1 MCKKELLWRGPFL
14 RSKIAFRLYGLK
26 EIYVTVGL
34 VGKKIGMTRVF
45 LEEGDSVAVTVLEV
59 EPNRIT
65 LVKHEVDNGY
75 SSIQVTTGEGNQK
88 KIAKPELGHF
98 AKAKVGVGRG
108 LWEFRVTNKE
118 VDQYEVGGEYSI
130 DTFEK
135 GQKID
140 VRGISKG
147 KGFAGTIKR
156 WNFRGQ
162 DNTHGNSISHRA
174 PGSIGQCQTPG
185 RVFKGKKMSGHMGAV
200 NVTVQNL
207 EIVQL
212 DQEKNLMLVRGSV
225 PGSAGSDVLIK
236 PAVKASKVEEAE

>member
-14 RSKIAFRLYGLK
+14 RAKIAFRLYGLK

-65 LVKHEVDNGY
+65 LVKNEVDNGY

-108 LWEFRVTNKE
+108 VLEVRVTNKE
-118 VDQYEVGGEYSI
+118 VEQYEVGGEYSI
-130 DTFEK
+130 DTFEE
-135 GQKID
+135 GQKLA

-147 KGFAGTIKR
+147 KGFAGTIK
-156 WNFRGQ
+156 
-162 DNTHGNSISHRA
+162 
-174 PGSIGQCQTPG
+174 
-185 RVFKGKKMSGHMGAV
+185 
-200 NVTVQNL
+200 
-207 EIVQL
+207 
-212 DQEKNLMLVRGSV
+212 
-225 PGSAGSDVLIK
+225 
-236 PAVKASKVEEAE
+236 

>member
-65 LVKHEVDNGY
+65 LVKNEVDNGY

-118 VDQYEVGGEYSI
+118 VEQYEVGGEYSI

-225 PGSAGSDVLIK
+225 PGSAGGDVLIK
-236 PAVKASKVEEAE
+236 PAVKASQVEEAE